1 MMDALLVYPKTKEQ
15 ENLYKQLAK
24 TLQNRIEKKE
34 VESPYNDEF
43 VAKIKQGKKEK
54 KAGQFKSIPLQDLWK

>member
-1 MMDALLVYPKTKEQ
+1 MEALTIYPNTKEQ

-34 VESPYNDEF
+34 VESPYNSEF
-43 VAKIKQGKKEK
+43 VTKIKQGQKEK
-54 KAGQFKSIPLQDLWK
+54 KAGQFKIIQVDDLWK